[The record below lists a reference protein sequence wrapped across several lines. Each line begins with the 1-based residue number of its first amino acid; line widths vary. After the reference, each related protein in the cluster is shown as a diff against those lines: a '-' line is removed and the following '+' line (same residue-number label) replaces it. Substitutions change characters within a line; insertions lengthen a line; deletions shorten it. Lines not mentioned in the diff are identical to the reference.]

1 MSLVKR
7 ILLYL
12 DDDEF
17 GILQDLKGKDTWH
30 TFLIEPHLEALSEV
44 VTDQEEEEEGE
55 EEEDEEEEE
64 EEEEDEEED

>member
-1 MSLVKR
+1 MVRR

-12 DDDEF
+12 DDEEF

-30 TFLIEPHLEALSEV
+30 TFLVEPHLEALGEV
-44 VTDQEEEEEGE
+44 VNQEEEGE
-55 EEEDEEEEE
+55 EEEEE